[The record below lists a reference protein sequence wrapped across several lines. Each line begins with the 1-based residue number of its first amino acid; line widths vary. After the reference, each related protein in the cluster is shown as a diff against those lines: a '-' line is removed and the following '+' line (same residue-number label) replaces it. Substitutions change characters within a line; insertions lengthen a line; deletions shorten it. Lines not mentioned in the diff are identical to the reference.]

1 MMHLRLEIND
11 DLEHVL
17 TKIARKRTK
26 GNLGKLINQILK
38 EWLEEEDLRQYNKS
52 DLKKNKNKSRE

>member
-1 MMHLRLEIND
+1 MFLRLEVND

-17 TKIARKRTK
+17 TKLARKKTK

-38 EWLEEEDLRQYNKS
+38 EWLEEEDTHQYDKTNS
-52 DLKKNKNKSRE
+52 NKNKNKSEE